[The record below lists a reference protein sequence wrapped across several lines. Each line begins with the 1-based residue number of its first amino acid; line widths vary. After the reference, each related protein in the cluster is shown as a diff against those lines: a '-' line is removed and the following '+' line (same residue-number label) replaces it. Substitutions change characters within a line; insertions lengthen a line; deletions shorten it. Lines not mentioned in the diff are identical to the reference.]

1 MINEGNM
8 LPLKKT
14 KKILQIPMTDA
25 KEMEISE
32 LFDKE
37 WTIVLLTL

>member
-14 KKILQIPMTDA
+14 KKRLKIPMIDA
-25 KEMEISE
+25 KQMEISE
-32 LFDKE
+32 LSDKE
-37 WTIVLLTL
+37 WNIVLLTL

>member
-1 MINEGNM
+1 MINEGNL

-14 KKILQIPMTDA
+14 KKTLKIPMTDA

-32 LFDKE
+32 LSDKE
-37 WTIVLLTL
+37 WIIVLLTL

>member
-1 MINEGNM
+1 MINEGNT

-14 KKILQIPMTDA
+14 KKRLKIPMTDA

-32 LFDKE
+32 LSDKE